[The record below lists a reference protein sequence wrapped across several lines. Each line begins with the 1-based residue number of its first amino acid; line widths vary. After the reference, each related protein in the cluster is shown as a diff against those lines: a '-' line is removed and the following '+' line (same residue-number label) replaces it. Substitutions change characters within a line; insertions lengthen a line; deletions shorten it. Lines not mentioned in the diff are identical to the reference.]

1 MKSYNDGIEFA
12 INVVKAFIQ
21 DKPSYGMFTGINSK
35 QDDTLKFIIKELR
48 KEQENGRN
56 EERSWRTTN

>member
-1 MKSYNDGIEFA
+1 MKTYNDGIEYA

-21 DKPSYGMFTGINSK
+21 ERPSYGMFTGINSK

-48 KEQENGRN
+48 KEQTNGRN
-56 EERSWRTTN
+56 EEGA